1 MRPANRYPAC
11 AVRART
17 RIRPRVELPVSGG
30 ALPSRR
36 QVGPEMFTG
45 SASGGRT
52 LSPGQVE
59 AIVSLMRLFV
69 EDDLANGVPPT
80 RMMRCAAC
88 RLSCPAPGFIRY
100 DGHEL
105 CNPCATDYEVRRTRG
120 DVRRIG
126 AYLTD
131 RHARRDA

>member
-1 MRPANRYPAC
+1 
-11 AVRART
+11 
-17 RIRPRVELPVSGG
+17 
-30 ALPSRR
+30 
-36 QVGPEMFTG
+36 MFTG

-131 RHARRDA
+131 RHARPGA